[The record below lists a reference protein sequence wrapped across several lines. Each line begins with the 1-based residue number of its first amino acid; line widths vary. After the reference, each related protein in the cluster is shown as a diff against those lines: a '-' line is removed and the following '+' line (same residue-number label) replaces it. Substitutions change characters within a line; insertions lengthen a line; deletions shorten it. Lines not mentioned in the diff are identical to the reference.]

1 MHIFTQKD
9 FQLERDMAISKKMGI
24 SLEEYREIK
33 RKEADENRRKA
44 HEEYLKKKGITEEQ
58 FQKRKRRKEKWENS
72 HWPTVLGCL
81 MAILLVVGGF
91 ALFYGIGSLVENS
104 DFLKTGVLIIAG
116 IWIFGLFIIYICSP
130 IFLIIR
136 GMIDNKKSKSLIK
149 TIIAIILTAVI
160 IAGVVYTCGSYNKYS
175 DERYEPHIKMRPD
188 RF

>member
-1 MHIFTQKD
+1 
-9 FQLERDMAISKKMGI
+9 
-24 SLEEYREIK
+24 
-33 RKEADENRRKA
+33 
-44 HEEYLKKKGITEEQ
+44 
-58 FQKRKRRKEKWENS
+58 
-72 HWPTVLGCL
+72 